1 MLLVAELRDYKT
13 IDGFFVFCS
22 FVSKNCVTFA
32 HIKYEIISRS
42 MKSLKIKNFGP
53 IGNVDVKFGDLTF
66 LVGPQ
71 ASGKS
76 LFLELLKYVIDKEF
90 VLSTLRKYN
99 YIIDKK
105 NPQKV
110 LDTFFGDGMNKIF
123 KSDTEIIYNGR
134 AISLDSLVKRNVPTK
149 ESMFYI
155 PAQRILSI
163 ADGRPKNFME
173 FDMATPYVLKS
184 FSETLRIYI
193 QGGMGDPETL
203 FPMSNRL
210 KNALKQSFDENIF
223 HGGKI
228 VMEENSGQKK
238 MKMKIDD
245 MSIPFMTWS
254 AGQKE
259 FMPLLIAFY
268 CLSGPASQVFKKDN
282 YKYVVIEEPEMGLHP
297 QAIKAVL
304 LEILELIH
312 NGLKVIVSTH
322 STTLLDFAWAFNIVK
337 KSEFANKED
346 ALYEMFDLRKNATTS
361 QIFEG
366 LLSKQLSTYYF
377 SRTAKGKVTS
387 TDISSLDAGS
397 EDSSI
402 SEWGGLSQFSAKV
415 ADIVYKYTD

>member
-1 MLLVAELRDYKT
+1 
-13 IDGFFVFCS
+13 
-22 FVSKNCVTFA
+22 
-32 HIKYEIISRS
+32 

-53 IGNVDVKFGDLTF
+53 IGNVDVQFGDLTL

-76 LFLELLKYVIDKEF
+76 LFLELLKYVVDKEH
-90 VLSTLRKYN
+90 VLANLRKFN

-110 LDTFFGDGMNKIF
+110 LDTFFGDGMYKIF
-123 KSDTEIIYNGR
+123 KPNTEITFDGR
-134 AISLDSLVKRNVPTK
+134 EITLDSLLKRNTPKK
-149 ESMFYI
+149 ETMFYI

-163 ADGRPKNFME
+163 ADGRPKYFME
-173 FDMATPYVLKS
+173 FDMATPYVLRS

-193 QGGMGDPETL
+193 QGAMGDPELL
-203 FPMSNRL
+203 FPISNRL
-210 KNALKQSFDENIF
+210 KNALKQSFDDNIF

-245 MSIPFMTWS
+245 MKIPFMTWS

-304 LEILELIH
+304 LEILELIQ

-322 STTLLDFAWAFNIVK
+322 STTLLDFAWAFNVVK
-337 KSEFANKED
+337 NSKATNKED
-346 ALYEMFDLRKNATTS
+346 ALYEMFDLHKDAATS

-366 LLSKQLSTYYF
+366 LFNKQLSTYYF
-377 SRTAKGKVTS
+377 ARLATGKVTS

-397 EDSSI
+397 EDCAI
-402 SEWGGLSQFSAKV
+402 SEWGGLSQFSSKV
-415 ADIVYKYTD
+415 ADVVYKYAD

>member
-1 MLLVAELRDYKT
+1 ME
-13 IDGFFVFCS
+13 
-22 FVSKNCVTFA
+22 
-32 HIKYEIISRS
+32 
-42 MKSLKIKNFGP
+42 SLNIKNFGP
-53 IGNVDVKFGDLTF
+53 IGNVNVTFGDLTF

-76 LFLELLKYVIDKEF
+76 LFLELLKYIIDKEF
-90 VLSTLRKYN
+90 ILSTLRKYN
-99 YIIDKK
+99 YIIDKN
-105 NPQKV
+105 NPHKAV
-110 LDTFFGDGMNKIF
+110 DTFFGDGMNKIF
-123 KSDTEIIYNGR
+123 KPDTEITYNGQ
-134 AISLDSLVKRNVPTK
+134 AVSFDSLLKRNVPRK
-149 ESMFYI
+149 ELMFYI

-203 FPMSNRL
+203 FPISNRL
-210 KNALKQSFDENIF
+210 KSALKQSFDENIF

-268 CLSGPASQVFKKDN
+268 CLSGPPSQVFKKDN

-297 QAIKAVL
+297 QAIKSVL

-337 KSEFANKED
+337 DSSAANKEN
-346 ALYEMFDLRKNATTS
+346 ALYEIFGLRKNTATS
-361 QIFEG
+361 QIFDG
-366 LLSKQLSTYYF
+366 LLNKKLSTYYF
-377 SRTAKGKVTS
+377 SRSAKGKVLS
-387 TDISSLDAGS
+387 NDISSLDAGS
-397 EDSSI
+397 DDSNI
-402 SEWGGLSQFSAKV
+402 SEWGGLSQFSSKV

>member
-1 MLLVAELRDYKT
+1 MRT
-13 IDGFFVFCS
+13 
-22 FVSKNCVTFA
+22 
-32 HIKYEIISRS
+32 
-42 MKSLKIKNFGP
+42 LKIRNFGP
-53 IGNVDVKFGDLTF
+53 IGDVDVKFGDLTF
-66 LVGPQ
+66 FLFFQ

-76 LFLELLKYVIDKEF
+76 LFLELLKYIIDKEF

-123 KSDTEIIYNGR
+123 KPDTEIAYNGR
-134 AISLDSLVKRNVPTK
+134 NVSLDSLLKRNVPKK

-203 FPMSNRL
+203 FPVSNRL
-210 KNALKQSFDENIF
+210 KSALKQSFDENIF

-312 NGLKVIVSTH
+312 SGLKVVVSTH

-337 KSEFANKED
+337 GSSASNKYN
-346 ALYEMFDLRKNATTS
+346 ALYEMFDLHKNAATA

-366 LLSKQLSTYYF
+366 LLDKQLSTYYF
-377 SRTAKGKVTS
+377 SRSANGKVLS

-397 EDSSI
+397 EDSAV
-402 SEWGGLSQFSAKV
+402 SEWGGLSQFSSKV
-415 ADIVYKYTD
+415 ADIVYKYAE

>member
-1 MLLVAELRDYKT
+1 ME
-13 IDGFFVFCS
+13 
-22 FVSKNCVTFA
+22 
-32 HIKYEIISRS
+32 
-42 MKSLKIKNFGP
+42 SLNIKNFGP

-76 LFLELLKYVIDKEF
+76 LFLELLKYIEDKEF

-110 LDTFFGDGMNKIF
+110 LDIFFGEGMNKIF
-123 KSDTEIIYNGR
+123 KQDTEIKYNGH
-134 AISLDSLVKRNVPTK
+134 IVTLDSLLKRDVTAE

-184 FSETLRIYI
+184 FSETLRIYM
-193 QGGMGDPETL
+193 QGGMGEPETL
-203 FPMSNRL
+203 FPVSNRL
-210 KNALKQSFDENIF
+210 KSALKQSFDENIF

-238 MKMKIDD
+238 MKMKIDG

-268 CLSGPASQVFKKDN
+268 CLAGPASQVFKKDS

-304 LEILELIH
+304 LEILELMH

-337 KSEFANKED
+337 ESAASNKEN
-346 ALYEMFDLRKNATTS
+346 ALYEMFDLRKNVATA

-366 LLSKQLSTYYF
+366 LLEKQLRTYYF
-377 SRTAKGKVTS
+377 SRSANGKVS
-387 TDISSLDAGS
+387 SADISSLDAAS
-397 EDSSI
+397 EDSAV
-402 SEWGGLSQFSAKV
+402 SEWGGLSQFSSKV
-415 ADIVYKYTD
+415 ADVVYKYAD

>member
-1 MLLVAELRDYKT
+1 ME
-13 IDGFFVFCS
+13 
-22 FVSKNCVTFA
+22 
-32 HIKYEIISRS
+32 
-42 MKSLKIKNFGP
+42 SLKIKNFGP
-53 IGNVDVKFGDLTF
+53 IDIVDVKFGDLTF

-76 LFLELLKYVIDKEF
+76 LFLELLKYIIDKEF
-90 VLSTLRKYN
+90 VLSNLRKYN
-99 YIIDKK
+99 FIIDPK

-110 LDTFFGDGMNKIF
+110 LDPFFVDGMHKIF
-123 KSDTEIIYNGR
+123 KPDTEIIYDGN
-134 AISLDSLVKRNVPTK
+134 IITLNSLLKRNVPKK

-163 ADGRPKNFME
+163 SDGRPKNFME

-193 QGGMGDPETL
+193 QGGMGDPDTI
-203 FPMSNRL
+203 FPASNRL
-210 KNALKQSFDENIF
+210 KSALKQSFDDNIF

-238 MKMKIDD
+238 MKMKIDN
-245 MSIPFMTWS
+245 MNIPFMTWS

-304 LEILELIH
+304 MEILDLIH

-322 STTLLDFAWAFNIVK
+322 STTLLDFAWAFNIIK
-337 KSEFANKED
+337 KSSAKNKD
-346 ALYEMFDLRKNATTS
+346 NALYEMFELPHNDATS

-366 LLSKQLSTYYF
+366 LLDKHLSTYYF
-377 SRTAKGKVTS
+377 SRSANGKVTS
-387 TDISSLDAGS
+387 ANISSLDAGS

-402 SEWGGLSQFSAKV
+402 SEWGGLSQFSSKV

>member
-1 MLLVAELRDYKT
+1 
-13 IDGFFVFCS
+13 
-22 FVSKNCVTFA
+22 
-32 HIKYEIISRS
+32 

-105 NPQKV
+105 NPQKI

-123 KSDTEIIYNGR
+123 KPDTEITYNGR
-134 AISLDSLVKRNVPTK
+134 AITLDSLLKRNVPTK

-184 FSETLRIYI
+184 FSEALRIYI

-203 FPMSNRL
+203 FPVSNRL
-210 KNALKQSFDENIF
+210 KKALKQSFDENIF

-337 KSEFANKED
+337 KSSSDNKED
-346 ALYEMFDLRKNATTS
+346 ALYEMFDLRKNAATS

-366 LLSKQLSTYYF
+366 LFSKQLSTYYF
-377 SRTAKGKVTS
+377 SK
-387 TDISSLDAGS
+387 I
-397 EDSSI
+397 
-402 SEWGGLSQFSAKV
+402 
-415 ADIVYKYTD
+415 KY

>member
-1 MLLVAELRDYKT
+1 
-13 IDGFFVFCS
+13 
-22 FVSKNCVTFA
+22 
-32 HIKYEIISRS
+32 

-105 NPQKV
+105 NPQKI

-123 KSDTEIIYNGR
+123 KPDTEITYNGR
-134 AISLDSLVKRNVPTK
+134 AITLDSLLKRNVPTK

-184 FSETLRIYI
+184 FSEALRIYI

-203 FPMSNRL
+203 FPVSNRL
-210 KNALKQSFDENIF
+210 KKALKQSFDENIF

-228 VMEENSGQKK
+228 VMEETSGQKK
-238 MKMKIDD
+238 MKMKGNEND
-245 MSIPFMTWS
+245 
-254 AGQKE
+254 
-259 FMPLLIAFY
+259 
-268 CLSGPASQVFKKDN
+268 
-282 YKYVVIEEPEMGLHP
+282 
-297 QAIKAVL
+297 
-304 LEILELIH
+304 
-312 NGLKVIVSTH
+312 
-322 STTLLDFAWAFNIVK
+322 
-337 KSEFANKED
+337 
-346 ALYEMFDLRKNATTS
+346 
-361 QIFEG
+361 
-366 LLSKQLSTYYF
+366 
-377 SRTAKGKVTS
+377 
-387 TDISSLDAGS
+387 
-397 EDSSI
+397 
-402 SEWGGLSQFSAKV
+402 
-415 ADIVYKYTD
+415 

>member
-1 MLLVAELRDYKT
+1 
-13 IDGFFVFCS
+13 
-22 FVSKNCVTFA
+22 
-32 HIKYEIISRS
+32 

-53 IGNVDVKFGDLTF
+53 IGEVDVKFGDLTF

-76 LFLELLKYVIDKEF
+76 LFLELLKYIVDKEF
-90 VLSTLRKYN
+90 VLSNLRKYN

-123 KSDTEIIYNGR
+123 KPNTEIVYNGKNV
-134 AISLDSLVKRNVPTK
+134 SLDSLLKRNVPKK

-193 QGGMGDPETL
+193 QGGMGDPEMI
-203 FPMSNRL
+203 FPIGNKL
-210 KNALKQSFDENIF
+210 KSALKQSFDENIF

-238 MKMKIDD
+238 MKMRIDD

-322 STTLLDFAWAFNIVK
+322 STTLLDFAWAFNVVK
-337 KSEFANKED
+337 NSTVSNKEN
-346 ALYEMFDLRKNATTS
+346 ALYEMFDLQKNATTS

-366 LLSKQLSTYYF
+366 LLDKQLSTFYF
-377 SRTAKGKVTS
+377 SRQAIGKVMS
-387 TDISSLDAGS
+387 ADISSLDAGS
-397 EDSSI
+397 EDSAI
-402 SEWGGLSQFSAKV
+402 SEWGGLSQFSSKV

>member
-1 MLLVAELRDYKT
+1 
-13 IDGFFVFCS
+13 
-22 FVSKNCVTFA
+22 
-32 HIKYEIISRS
+32 

-53 IGNVDVKFGDLTF
+53 IGEVDVKFGDLTF

-76 LFLELLKYVIDKEF
+76 LFLELLKYIVDKEF
-90 VLSTLRKYN
+90 VLSNLRKYN

-105 NPQKV
+105 NSRKV
-110 LDTFFGDGMNKIF
+110 LDTFFGDGMNEIF
-123 KSDTEIIYNGR
+123 KPNTEIIYNEKSV
-134 AISLDSLVKRNVPTK
+134 SLDSLLKRNVPKK

-193 QGGMGDPETL
+193 QGGMGDPEMI
-203 FPMSNRL
+203 FPIGNKL
-210 KNALKQSFDENIF
+210 KGALKQSFDENIF

-238 MKMKIDD
+238 MKMRIDD

-322 STTLLDFAWAFNIVK
+322 STTLLDFAWAFNVVK
-337 KSEFANKED
+337 NSTVPNKEN

-366 LLSKQLSTYYF
+366 LLDKQLSTFYF
-377 SRTAKGKVTS
+377 SRHAMGKVMS

-397 EDSSI
+397 EDSAI
-402 SEWGGLSQFSAKV
+402 SEWGGLSQFSSKV

>member
-1 MLLVAELRDYKT
+1 
-13 IDGFFVFCS
+13 
-22 FVSKNCVTFA
+22 
-32 HIKYEIISRS
+32 

-53 IGNVDVKFGDLTF
+53 IGEVDVTFGDLTF

-76 LFLELLKYVIDKEF
+76 LFLELLKYIVDKEF
-90 VLSTLRKYN
+90 VLSNLRKYN
-99 YIIDKK
+99 FIIDKK

-123 KSDTEIIYNGR
+123 KSNTEIIYNGKS
-134 AISLDSLVKRNVPTK
+134 ISLDSLIKRNTPKK

-193 QGGMGDPETL
+193 QGGMGDPEMI
-203 FPMSNRL
+203 FPVGNRL
-210 KNALKQSFDENIF
+210 KRALKQSFDENIF

-238 MKMKIDD
+238 MKMRIDD

-268 CLSGPASQVFKKDN
+268 CLSGPASQVFKRDS

-322 STTLLDFAWAFNIVK
+322 STTLLDFAWAFNVVK
-337 KSEFANKED
+337 NSTVPNREN

-366 LLSKQLSTYYF
+366 LLDKQLSTFYF
-377 SRTAKGKVTS
+377 SRQSTGKVIS
-387 TDISSLDAGS
+387 TDISTLDAGS
-397 EDSSI
+397 DDRAI
-402 SEWGGLSQFSAKV
+402 SEWGGLSQFSSKV
-415 ADIVYKYTD
+415 ADIVYKYAE

>member
-1 MLLVAELRDYKT
+1 MHLVAELRDYKT

-377 SRTAKGKVTS
+377 SRTATGKVTS

>member
-1 MLLVAELRDYKT
+1 
-13 IDGFFVFCS
+13 
-22 FVSKNCVTFA
+22 
-32 HIKYEIISRS
+32 
-42 MKSLKIKNFGP
+42 MKSLNIRNFGP
-53 IGNVDVKFGDLTF
+53 IGNVDVKFGDLTI

-76 LFLELLKYVIDKEF
+76 LFLELLKYIVDKEY
-90 VLSTLRKYN
+90 VLSNLRKYN
-99 YIIDKK
+99 YIIDKN

-123 KSDTEIIYNGR
+123 MPDTEITYNGR
-134 AISLDSLVKRNVPTK
+134 NITLESLLKRNTPKK
-149 ESMFYI
+149 ESMFYV

-203 FPMSNRL
+203 FPASNRL
-210 KNALKQSFDENIF
+210 KSALKQSFDENIF

-245 MSIPFMTWS
+245 MNIPFMTWS

-312 NGLKVIVSTH
+312 NGLKVVVSTH
-322 STTLLDFAWAFNIVK
+322 STTLLDFVWAFNIVK
-337 KSEFANKED
+337 NSKAVDKEN
-346 ALYEMFDLRKNATTS
+346 ALYEMFDLKRTGATNR
-361 QIFEG
+361 IFDG
-366 LLSKQLSTYYF
+366 LLDKQLSTYYF
-377 SRTAKGKVTS
+377 SRSENGKVVS
-387 TDISSLDAGS
+387 IDISSLDAGS
-397 EDSSI
+397 ENSAI
-402 SEWGGLSQFSAKV
+402 AEWGGLSQFSSKV
-415 ADIVYKYTD
+415 ADIVYKYAD

>member
-1 MLLVAELRDYKT
+1 ME
-13 IDGFFVFCS
+13 
-22 FVSKNCVTFA
+22 
-32 HIKYEIISRS
+32 
-42 MKSLKIKNFGP
+42 SLIIKNFGP
-53 IGNVDVKFGDLTF
+53 IEEVNVKFGDLTF

-76 LFLELLKYVIDKEF
+76 LFLELLKYIVDKEF
-90 VLSTLRKYN
+90 VLSNLRKYN

-110 LDTFFGDGMNKIF
+110 LDTFFGDGMYKIF
-123 KSDTEIIYNGR
+123 KPTTEIIYNGQNVP
-134 AISLDSLVKRNVPTK
+134 LDSLQKRNVPKK

-193 QGGMGDPETL
+193 QGGMGDPEMI
-203 FPMSNRL
+203 FPISNRL
-210 KNALKQSFDENIF
+210 KSALKHSFDENIF

-238 MKMKIDD
+238 MKMRIDD

-268 CLSGPASQVFKKDN
+268 CLSGPVSQVFKKDN

-297 QAIKAVL
+297 RAIKAVL

-322 STTLLDFAWAFNIVK
+322 STTLLDFAWAFNVVK
-337 KSEFANKED
+337 TSKATNKED
-346 ALYEMFDLRKNATTS
+346 ALYEMFDLKNNATTA
-361 QIFEG
+361 QIFDG
-366 LLSKQLSTYYF
+366 ILDKHLSTFYF
-377 SRTAKGKVTS
+377 SRQSMGKVKS
-387 TDISSLDAGS
+387 VDISSLDAGS
-397 EDSSI
+397 ENSDI
-402 SEWGGLSQFSAKV
+402 SEWGGLSQFSSKV
-415 ADIVYKYTD
+415 ADIVYKYAD

>member
-1 MLLVAELRDYKT
+1 
-13 IDGFFVFCS
+13 
-22 FVSKNCVTFA
+22 
-32 HIKYEIISRS
+32 

-53 IGNVDVKFGDLTF
+53 IGEVDVKFGDLTF

-76 LFLELLKYVIDKEF
+76 LFLELLKYIVDKEF
-90 VLSTLRKYN
+90 ILSNLRKYN

-123 KSDTEIIYNGR
+123 KPDTEITYNGES
-134 AISLDSLVKRNVPTK
+134 ISLNSLLQRNVPKK

-193 QGGMGDPETL
+193 QGGMGDPEMI
-203 FPMSNRL
+203 FPIGNKL
-210 KNALKQSFDENIF
+210 KSALKQSFDKNIF

-238 MKMKIDD
+238 MKMRIDD

-322 STTLLDFAWAFNIVK
+322 STTLLDFAWAFNVVK
-337 KSEFANKED
+337 NSTASNKEN

-366 LLSKQLSTYYF
+366 LLDKQLSTFYF
-377 SRTAKGKVTS
+377 SRQAMGKVMS

-397 EDSSI
+397 EESAV
-402 SEWGGLSQFSAKV
+402 SEWGGLSQFSSKV

>member
-1 MLLVAELRDYKT
+1 ME
-13 IDGFFVFCS
+13 
-22 FVSKNCVTFA
+22 
-32 HIKYEIISRS
+32 
-42 MKSLKIKNFGP
+42 SLKIKNFGP
-53 IGNVDVKFGDLTF
+53 IGEVNVKFGDLTF

-76 LFLELLKYVIDKEF
+76 LFLELLKYLVDKEF
-90 VLSTLRKYN
+90 ILSNLRKYN

-123 KSDTEIIYNGR
+123 KPKTEIVYNGK
-134 AISLDSLVKRNVPTK
+134 IVSLDSLLKRNVPKK

-173 FDMATPYVLKS
+173 FDMATPYVLRS

-193 QGGMGDPETL
+193 QGGMGDPEMI
-203 FPMSNRL
+203 FPISNRL
-210 KNALKQSFDENIF
+210 KSALKQSFDENIF

-228 VMEENSGQKK
+228 VMEEHSGQKK
-238 MKMKIDD
+238 MKMRIDD

-322 STTLLDFAWAFNIVK
+322 STTLLDFAWAFNVVK
-337 KSEFANKED
+337 NSTVPNKEN
-346 ALYEMFDLRKNATTS
+346 ALYEIFDLQKNVTTV

-366 LLSKQLSTYYF
+366 LLDKHISTFYF
-377 SRTAKGKVTS
+377 SRQDAGKVMS
-387 TDISSLDAGS
+387 ADISSLDAGS
-397 EDSSI
+397 EDSAI
-402 SEWGGLSQFSAKV
+402 SEWGGLSQFSSKV
-415 ADIVYKYTD
+415 ADIVYKYAE

>member
-1 MLLVAELRDYKT
+1 ME
-13 IDGFFVFCS
+13 
-22 FVSKNCVTFA
+22 
-32 HIKYEIISRS
+32 
-42 MKSLKIKNFGP
+42 SLIIKNFGP
-53 IGNVDVKFGDLTF
+53 IEEVNVKFGDLTF

-76 LFLELLKYVIDKEF
+76 LFLELLKYIVDKEF
-90 VLSTLRKYN
+90 VLSNLRKYN

-110 LDTFFGDGMNKIF
+110 LDTFFGDGMYKIF
-123 KSDTEIIYNGR
+123 KPTTEIIYNGQNVP
-134 AISLDSLVKRNVPTK
+134 LDSLQKRNVPKK

-193 QGGMGDPETL
+193 QGGMGDPEMI
-203 FPMSNRL
+203 FPISNRL
-210 KNALKQSFDENIF
+210 KSALKHSFDENIF

-238 MKMKIDD
+238 MKMRIDD

-268 CLSGPASQVFKKDN
+268 CLSGPVSQVFKKDN

-297 QAIKAVL
+297 RAIKAVL

-322 STTLLDFAWAFNIVK
+322 STTLLDFAWAFNVVK
-337 KSEFANKED
+337 TSKATNKED
-346 ALYEMFDLRKNATTS
+346 ALYEMFDLKKKRYNRS
-361 QIFEG
+361 NI
-366 LLSKQLSTYYF
+366 
-377 SRTAKGKVTS
+377 
-387 TDISSLDAGS
+387 
-397 EDSSI
+397 
-402 SEWGGLSQFSAKV
+402 
-415 ADIVYKYTD
+415 

>member
-1 MLLVAELRDYKT
+1 
-13 IDGFFVFCS
+13 
-22 FVSKNCVTFA
+22 
-32 HIKYEIISRS
+32 

-105 NPQKV
+105 NPQKI

-123 KSDTEIIYNGR
+123 KPDTEITYNGR
-134 AISLDSLVKRNVPTK
+134 AITLDSLLKRNVPTK

-184 FSETLRIYI
+184 FSEALRIYI

-203 FPMSNRL
+203 FPVSNRL

-322 STTLLDFAWAFNIVK
+322 STTLLDFAWAFSIVK
-337 KSEFANKED
+337 KSSSDNKED
-346 ALYEMFDLRKNATTS
+346 ALYEMFDLRKNAATS

-366 LLSKQLSTYYF
+366 LFSKQLSTYYF
-377 SRTAKGKVTS
+377 SHTAKGKVTS

-397 EDSSI
+397 EDNAI
-402 SEWGGLSQFSAKV
+402 SEWGGLSQFSSKV